1 MPYVPNWVLV
11 MVVPLTSEK
20 VQPIIVLSSSRAETV
35 LCAPGVSDPSND
47 QRARMHPHA
56 SPHGDRSQHLL
67 LNYGVQALILVRSL
81 ALAILDDEPLVAL
94 VLLDEV
100 EPLRVRAHHLH

>member
-1 MPYVPNWVLV
+1 
-11 MVVPLTSEK
+11 
-20 VQPIIVLSSSRAETV
+20 VLSSSRAEIV
-35 LCAPGVSDPSND
+35 LCAPGVSDRLSD

-56 SPHGDRSQHLL
+56 SSHGDRSQHLL
-67 LNYGVQALILVRSL
+67 LSYGVQALILVRSL
-81 ALAILDDEPLVAL
+81 ALAIPDNEPLGAL